1 MKLNFN
7 PMLVVLNGWLRLM
20 VIDFPGD
27 KRATDDPSLKD
38 DVKLV
43 ELPAAS
49 SCM

>member
-1 MKLNFN
+1 MKLNFKLI
-7 PMLVVLNGWLRLM
+7 LVVLNGWLRLM